1 MAYHNKQNPYFERF
15 DDILDIARKYDVTLS
30 LGDGLRPGCLADA
43 NDSAQFSELE
53 VLGELTTR
61 AWQKNVQ
68 VIIEGPGHIPI
79 DKIVMNV
86 EKARKICREA
96 PFYVLGPIVT
106 DIAPGYDHITSAIGS
121 AIAGWAGASFIC
133 YVTPSEHLGLP
144 TVEDVRVGV
153 ISARISAHIAD
164 MARGIK
170 GAREWDDE
178 MSRARFAFDWEKQ
191 FKLAIDPDRAR
202 EIYSRSLPE
211 EAYKT
216 SEFCSMCGAK
226 FCAIRLTKKALA
238 YDKRERSEDTE

>member
-1 MAYHNKQNPYFERF
+1 
-15 DDILDIARKYDVTLS
+15 
-30 LGDGLRPGCLADA
+30 
-43 NDSAQFSELE
+43 
-53 VLGELTTR
+53 
-61 AWQKNVQ
+61 
-68 VIIEGPGHIPI
+68 
-79 DKIVMNV
+79 
-86 EKARKICREA
+86 
-96 PFYVLGPIVT
+96 
-106 DIAPGYDHITSAIGS
+106 
-121 AIAGWAGASFIC
+121 
-133 YVTPSEHLGLP
+133 
-144 TVEDVRVGV
+144 
-153 ISARISAHIAD
+153 